1 MGEIVVRTMAGR
13 KMNFDYEENEVR
25 IIDGILLR
33 VIDEKS
39 GRTRL
44 TAPIENIE
52 CVMYEW

>member
-13 KMNFDYEENEVR
+13 KMSFDYEENEVK
-25 IIDGILLR
+25 IMDGILC

-44 TAPIENIE
+44 TVPIENIE

>member
-1 MGEIVVRTMAGR
+1 MGEIVVRTRTGR

-33 VIDEKS
+33 VIDKKS
-39 GRTRL
+39 RRTRL
-44 TAPIENIE
+44 TVPIENIE

>member
-13 KMNFDYEENEVR
+13 KMSFSYEENEVEVMN
-25 IIDGILLR
+25 GML
-33 VIDEKS
+33 VIVDEKS
-39 GRTRL
+39 RRTRL